1 MTAVISKQEFLS
13 LQESKINAKIKP
25 TVDLIVELFNDAI
38 VNDRYVIKEAPQNVK
53 HKVLIFE
60 SIVPSNVAVSFA
72 RELDRIC
79 ISSDSQIFS
88 TILKERF
95 TQAGWGGIDVASLS
109 LTRIQPDS
117 KNSEQTQFV
126 LQAYVYC

>member
-13 LQESKINAKIKP
+13 LQESKIKAKIKP
-25 TVDLIVELFNDAI
+25 TVDLIVEIFNDAI
-38 VNDRYVIKEAPQNVK
+38 INDRYVIKEAPQNVK

-60 SIVPSNVAVSFA
+60 SFVPSNVTVSFA
-72 RELDRIC
+72 RELERIC
-79 ISSDSQIFS
+79 ISSDFQIFS
-88 TILKERF
+88 TILKEQF
-95 TQAGWGGIDVASLS
+95 IQAGWGGIDVTSLA
-109 LTRIQPDS
+109 LTRIQPDG